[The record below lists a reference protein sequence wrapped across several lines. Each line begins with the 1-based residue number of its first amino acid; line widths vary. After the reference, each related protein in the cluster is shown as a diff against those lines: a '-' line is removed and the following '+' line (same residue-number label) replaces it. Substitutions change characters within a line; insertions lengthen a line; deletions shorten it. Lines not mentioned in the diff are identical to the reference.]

1 MISKIFMYLLA
12 IFLCVMFALYLSA
25 SIGWTFVYIFVCA
38 PVFSFLVTLFLH
50 KRKSIVLS
58 ADVNRTMLYKK
69 ETVTLKITASNKSF
83 FPVPA
88 VKLFLAVPDG
98 LEPESSFK
106 SCVMSIPPRSET
118 TVEVVYRAKV
128 WGGSLIGI
136 KSAELHDFM
145 KLFKFRMSC
154 PQTEESGL
162 IHVIKVFP
170 DIPEMAGDAPILRA
184 TAENAK
190 LADDSEETR
199 ETDNANRFAG
209 MPGYTHREYTE
220 GDPIKRI
227 NWKLSSKRDKYMVR
241 LDDEIESVQQNIVLD
256 SRGGSDVYEN
266 ERAVEGT
273 LAAALGLLKCGFES
287 TVWYRF
293 GGAATAAD
301 AASAWESFSVSEP
314 ADVSALQVK
323 LADYSFADESEKCGR
338 LPAGELSEKGSGAG
352 ILLFTS
358 LFDKSLSAEIASAEN
373 KGIMSAVISSDSVSV
388 GSAYQIWK
396 LREDYSAELISKS

>member
-12 IFLCVMFALYLSA
+12 VWLCVMFALYLSA
-25 SIGWTFVYIFVCA
+25 PIGWTFVYIFVCA
-38 PVFSFLVTLFLH
+38 PVFSFLVTFWLH
-50 KRKSIVLS
+50 KRKSIVLTS
-58 ADVNRTMLYKK
+58 DVNRTMLYKK
-69 ETVTLKITASNKSF
+69 ETVTLKITAANSSLL
-83 FPVPA
+83 PVPA
-88 VKLFLAVPDG
+88 IKLFLAVPDG
-98 LEPESSFK
+98 LESESPCQ
-106 SCVMSIPPRSET
+106 SCVVSIPPRSET

-128 WGGSLIGI
+128 WGGSRIGV

-145 KLFKFRMSC
+145 KFFKFRMNC
-154 PQTEESGL
+154 PQTKEGGL
-162 IHVIKVFP
+162 LHTVKVFP

-184 TAENAK
+184 AAENAK

-199 ETDNANRFAG
+199 ETDNVNCFTG

-266 ERAVEGT
+266 ERAVEGV

-287 TVWYRF
+287 TVWCRF
-293 GGAATAAD
+293 KG
-301 AASAWESFSVSEP
+301 AWESFSVSEP
-314 ADVSALQVK
+314 ADVSALQLK
-323 LADYSFADESEKCGR
+323 FADYSFADENKKCGR
-338 LPAGELSEKGSGAG
+338 IPAAELSEKGTSAG

-358 LFDKSLSAEIASAEN
+358 LFDKSLSAEIASAEDM
-373 KGIMSAVISSDSVSV
+373 GIMSAVISSDSVSV
-388 GSAYQIWK
+388 GNANQIWK
-396 LREDYSAELISKS
+396 LNEDYSAELISKS

>member
-12 IFLCVMFALYLSA
+12 VFLCVMFALYLSA

-50 KRKSIVLS
+50 TKKRIVLTS
-58 ADVNRTMLYKK
+58 DVNRTMLYKK
-69 ETVTLKITASNKSF
+69 ETVTLKITAANKSF

-88 VKLFLAVPDG
+88 VKLFLDVPDG
-98 LEPESSFK
+98 LELESGSK
-106 SCVMSIPPRSET
+106 SCVISIPPRSET
-118 TVEVVYRAKV
+118 TVEAVYRAKV
-128 WGGSLIGI
+128 WGGCRIGV

-145 KLFKFRMSC
+145 KLFKFRMDL
-154 PQTEESGL
+154 PQSEENGL
-162 IHVIKVFP
+162 LHLIKVFP

-184 TAENAK
+184 AAENAK

-199 ETDNANRFAG
+199 ETDNVNCFAG
-209 MPGYTHREYTE
+209 MPGYTHRDYTE

-266 ERAVEGT
+266 ERAVEGV

-287 TVWYRF
+287 TVRCRF
-293 GGAATAAD
+293 GGTAGAAG
-301 AASAWESFSVSEP
+301 AWESFSVSEP
-314 ADVSALQVK
+314 ADVSALQLK
-323 LADYSFADESEKCGR
+323 LADYVFADESERCGR
-338 LPAGELSEKGSGAG
+338 IPADELSEKGSGAG

-358 LFDKSLSAEIASAEN
+358 LFDKSLTAEISAAED

-388 GSAYQIWK
+388 GNAYQIWK
-396 LREDYSAELISKS
+396 LNEDYSAELLSKG